1 MAETKQDSSFSFIWE
16 LGLYIILIL
25 VIVGLP
31 FLNDSDHRIF
41 YNPHVYLFLNHDS
54 IFLGKTFEDLVNA
67 YFTISFILLVVLPV
81 ISYFIHCFLV
91 KKGYVFLASLQSLLM
106 YISCIII
113 LLYAMSSLTVHI
125 QFFEMDS
132 GVYACLLLFSVHIYK
147 DWRHLKQLI
156 KTRNSST
163 EENPLKN
170 KAISEKE

>member
-41 YNPHVYLFLNHDS
+41 YDPHVYLFLNHDS
-54 IFLGKTFEDLVNA
+54 IFLGN
-67 YFTISFILLVVLPV
+67 
-81 ISYFIHCFLV
+81 FIHCFLV

-147 DWRHLKQLI
+147 VWRHLKHLI
-156 KTRNSST
+156 KTRNPST
-163 EENPLKN
+163 EEKHL
-170 KAISEKE
+170 EK